1 VKKLIFFIALLPF
14 FIGAQSVY
22 RFNNYTINNGLSQSS
37 VNTIVQDDNSALWI
51 GTQDGLNRFDGVKF
65 EIFNSDEE
73 EGINN
78 PFITSSAKTKDGKLW
93 FGTHNGLTEYSPNTE
108 RFQTYTPNNKKNI
121 DISSISIG
129 EGNDLW
135 IATLNQGIFR
145 FDRDKKQFKLFNW
158 GNSASD
164 ISSATYVGN
173 SLIIRT
179 GAHELFIYDFNS
191 NSLKKVRTD
200 VLGFEDF
207 SILNISLVSDS
218 NIYVGSNV
226 GVFQLDIKSNCLLRE
241 FQDYPELQNIQ
252 VMNICLSQ
260 GQWFFATTGNGL
272 YTIDERGDLINS
284 TQDMFQKSALMY
296 NDLNVLFEDK
306 NKKLWIGSQRGI
318 SSFDPKY
325 SGFIGVG
332 PGANPKKSLPSPNV
346 WTFTEDK
353 SGNYLFVGT
362 DLGMSRLDRKT
373 GLFTHLNRWKKNVV
387 RGTKEA
393 SFNVLSS
400 YAVDS
405 NTVLVGFEDGLFKLE
420 INEDNSFGYTRL
432 NYVNPIILSKYNRL
446 YGIESLD
453 SENYLLATKGAV
465 FLYNIRTGNSKRF
478 EHNVNRPKESLSPG
492 TCRVIYKDRKGR
504 MWFATSSGGIN
515 LLVKNETGNYMI
527 QPHPINDAIRN
538 VTKDYATALCDDE
551 KGNLYLG
558 TYGSGMLYVDFV
570 SGEIKKIDKNAGLP
584 NNIIYG
590 ILNDGKRIWIS
601 TNKGIASYNPSNM
614 DVKSYL
620 EVHGLVSNE
629 FNSNAFF
636 NSSNGELFFG
646 SIYGYNVFRP
656 NELNI
661 ANTEQEVII
670 TKFKLNGGWL
680 KPGQEGSPLKQPIAK
695 TSFIELPY
703 TDRSFTIRFQ
713 TSDLSNPQLTQ
724 FKFELIGSVYSERF
738 IEKNR
743 EITFNSLSPGDY
755 QLKIYAKLGEGS
767 WSKKPKVL
775 EISILPPYWGT
786 WWFWTIVA
794 LIISVL
800 AFLFFK
806 RRIESERREQVK
818 LEIKVTERTREIS
831 NQKSRIE
838 EQSKLLEAEKNNVV
852 LQQELL
858 QVEKDNAERWLANAL
873 PEEVVRELKVNGK
886 VEANAFDKVTV
897 MFTDVV
903 GFTNISRKMRPS
915 RLVKRLDVLFK
926 RFDELIQSNDLEK
939 IKTIGDAYMCA
950 GGIPIE
956 NSINPMNACIAA
968 LQIQDYMS
976 KLKFDAIANHS
987 DYWEIRLGIH
997 TGPVIAGIIGDLK
1010 LAYDVWGPTVNQAQ
1024 QMEKFGAP
1032 GEVTVSGTTFTFIEP
1047 YFECVPKGK
1056 VNIKGGIEVDMY
1068 SVLKIKPELSEKGEG
1083 LFPNNKFSEI
1093 VELHHFSSIKYYK
1106 TEHFVLDYLKAGLS
1120 DKLLYHSVNHSID
1133 VVQAVE
1139 RIALSEG
1146 VTDEG
1151 LFLLKTAAILHDA
1164 GFVKQYENNESIGAE
1179 MAAEWLP
1186 KYGYT
1191 EQHIKTIVEL
1201 IHVTEIPHKPINKLQ
1216 EIICDADLDYLGR
1229 DDFEQISNRL
1239 RLELRGMGKIDSDRA
1254 WDKIQVDFLKKH
1266 KFFTKT
1272 SISAR
1277 RKKKKENLK
1286 VVIKRLDK
1294 DAYED

>member
-1 VKKLIFFIALLPF
+1 MKKLVFLIAFIPCF
-14 FIGAQSVY
+14 TVAQSVY
-22 RFNNYTINNGLSQSS
+22 RFNNYTINNGLSQSV

-51 GTQDGLNRFDGVKF
+51 GTQDGLNRFDGDKF

-73 EGINN
+73 DGINN

-93 FGTHNGLTEYSPNTE
+93 FGTHNGLTAYSPIKE
-108 RFQTYTPNNKKNI
+108 EFQTYTPSNKKNL

-129 EGNDLW
+129 KGDDLW
-135 IATLNQGIFR
+135 IATLNQGVFR
-145 FDRDKKQFKLFNW
+145 FDRDNNNFETLTW
-158 GNSASD
+158 GNSTREINSV
-164 ISSATYVGN
+164 TYFEK
-173 SLIIRT
+173 SLIIHS
-179 GAHELFIYDFNS
+179 GADELFIYNFPS
-191 NSLKKVRTD
+191 NTLKKVRTD
-200 VLGFEDF
+200 VLGFDDF
-207 SILNISLVSDS
+207 EILNITVASDS
-218 NIYVGSNV
+218 NIYLGSNV
-226 GVFQLDIKSNCLLRE
+226 GVFQLDIKSHCLLRE
-241 FQDYPELQNIQ
+241 FQNYPELQNIQ
-252 VMNICLSQ
+252 VKNICLSQ
-260 GQWFFATTGNGL
+260 GQWFFASAANGL

-296 NDLNVLFEDK
+296 NELNVLFEDK
-306 NKKLWIGSQRGI
+306 NKKLWIGSDRGI

-353 SGNYLFVGT
+353 SGDYLFVGT
-362 DLGMSRLDRKT
+362 DIGMSRLDRRT
-373 GLFTHLNRWKKNVV
+373 GIFEHFNRLNKN
-387 RGTKEA
+387 EA
-393 SFNVLSS
+393 SYKVLSS
-400 YAVDS
+400 YAIDS
-405 NTVLVGFEDGLFKLE
+405 NTVLAGFEDGLFKLE
-420 INEDNSFGYTRL
+420 INGDQSFEYTRL

-446 YGIESLD
+446 YGIEGLD
-453 SENYLLATKGAV
+453 EQNYLLATKAAV
-465 FLYNIRTGNSKRF
+465 FLYNIKTGNSMRF
-478 EHNVNRPKESLSPG
+478 EHNINRPQESLSPG
-492 TCRVIYKDRKGR
+492 SCRVVYKDRKGR
-504 MWFATSSGGIN
+504 VWFATTAGGIN
-515 LLVKNETGNYMI
+515 MLVKNESGNYII
-527 QPHPINDAIRN
+527 QPPPINKNILE
-538 VTKDYATALCDDE
+538 VTQDYAMAICDDE
-551 KGNLYLG
+551 KGNLYVG
-558 TYGSGMLYVDFV
+558 TSGSGMLYVDFD
-570 SGEIKKIDKNAGLP
+570 SGEIKKIDKKSGLP
-584 NNIIYG
+584 NNTIYG
-590 ILNDGKRIWIS
+590 VLNDGNRIWIS
-601 TNKGIASYNPSNM
+601 TNKGIASYNPLNAE
-614 DVKSYL
+614 VRSYL
-620 EVHGLVSNE
+620 EVNGLVSNE

-646 SIYGYNVFRP
+646 SIYGYNVFKP
-656 NELNI
+656 DELNVE
-661 ANTEQEVII
+661 NTEQEVII
-670 TKFKLNGGWL
+670 TKFKLNKEWL
-680 KPGQEGSPLKQPIAK
+680 KPGQVGSPLKQPIAK

-713 TSDLSNPQLTQ
+713 TSDLSNPELTQ
-724 FKFELIGSVYSERF
+724 FRYELIGSQYSERF

-743 EITFNSLSPGDY
+743 EITFNSLSPGNY

-767 WSKKPKVL
+767 WSKNPKVL

-786 WWFWTIVA
+786 WWFWTIAA

-818 LEIKVTERTREIS
+818 LELKVSERTREIS
-831 NQKSRIE
+831 NQKTRIE
-838 EQSKLLEAEKNNVV
+838 EQSKLLEAEKNNV
-852 LQQELL
+852 LRQQELL
-858 QVEKDNAERWLANAL
+858 QIEKDNTERWLANAL

-903 GFTNISRKMRPS
+903 GFTNISRRMRPS
-915 RLVKRLDVLFK
+915 RLVKRLDILFR
-926 RFDELIQSNDLEK
+926 RFDELIQNNDLEK

-950 GGIPIE
+950 GGIPID

-1032 GEVTVSGTTFTFIEP
+1032 GEVTISGTTFTFIEP
-1047 YFECVPKGK
+1047 YFECIPKGK
-1056 VNIKGGIEVDMY
+1056 VKIKGGIEVDTY
-1068 SVLKIKPELSEKGEG
+1068 VVLKIKPELSEKGEG
-1083 LFPNNKFSEI
+1083 LFPNDKFSEI
-1093 VELHHFSSIKYYK
+1093 VELHHFSPIKYYK
-1106 TEHFVLDYLKAGLS
+1106 TQHFVLDYLKAGLS

-1164 GFVKQYENNESIGAE
+1164 GFVKQYENNESIGAA

-1191 EQHIKTIVEL
+1191 ERHIKTIVEL
-1201 IHVTEIPHKPINKLQ
+1201 IHVTEIPHRPINKLQ

-1229 DDFEQISNRL
+1229 DDFEEISNRL
-1239 RLELRGMGKIDSDRA
+1239 RIELRGMGKIESDRA

-1272 SISAR
+1272 SIAAR

-1286 VVIKRLDK
+1286 VVMQRLENNEYAD
-1294 DAYED
+1294 

>member
-1 VKKLIFFIALLPF
+1 MKKLIFFIALLPF

-108 RFQTYTPNNKKNI
+108 KFQTYTPNNKKNI

-135 IATLNQGIFR
+135 IATLNQGVFR

-164 ISSATYVGN
+164 ISSAIYVRN

-207 SILNISLVSDS
+207 SILNISLISDS

-387 RGTKEA
+387 PGTKEA
-393 SFNVLSS
+393 RFNVLSS

-405 NTVLVGFEDGLFKLE
+405 TTVLVGFEDGLFKLE

-453 SENYLLATKGAV
+453 SERYLLATKGAV

-478 EHNVNRPKESLSPG
+478 EHNVNRPKESLLPG

-504 MWFATSSGGIN
+504 IWFATSSGGIN

-527 QPHPINDAIRN
+527 QPHPINGAIRN

-601 TNKGIASYNPSNM
+601 TNKGIASYNPSNT

-713 TSDLSNPQLTQ
+713 TSDLSNPELTQ

-838 EQSKLLEAEKNNVV
+838 EQSKLLEEEKNNVV

-903 GFTNISRKMRPS
+903 GFTNISRRMRPS

-1010 LAYDVWGPTVNQAQ
+1010 LAYDIWGPTVNQAQ

-1032 GEVTVSGTTFTFIEP
+1032 GEVTISGTTFTLIEP
-1047 YFECVPKGK
+1047 YFECAPKGK

-1164 GFVKQYENNESIGAE
+1164 GFVRQYENNESIGAE
-1179 MAAEWLP
+1179 MASEWLP

-1201 IHVTEIPHKPINKLQ
+1201 IHVTEIPHRPINKLQ

-1229 DDFEQISNRL
+1229 NDFEQISNRL

-1294 DAYED
+1294 NEYED

>member
-373 GLFTHLNRWKKNVV
+373 GLFKHLNRWKKNVV

-926 RFDELIQSNDLEK
+926 RFDELIQNNDLEK